1 LCEEVVDVSV
11 LADTLID
18 LVMRGLFGVDKFPC
32 IFSFPASGDEG
43 MVDILRLVLRPVV
56 TLPSEGSFRP
66 PRFRIVTPSPAFG
79 VTLLRLGRVVVVVVV
94 TDCGSSSFSTLS
106 LRSVV
111 LDELSRVLRR

>member
-1 LCEEVVDVSV
+1 MCEEVVDVSV

-79 VTLLRLGRVVVVVVV
+79 VTLLRLDRVVVVVV

-106 LRSVV
+106 LRSVD